1 MAENDDIPFNRDFPL
16 KPGVVERAAR
26 RARMLCNNPSPF
38 TFTGTVSYIVGKGKV
53 AIIDPGPDDEAHAK
67 ALLDAVRGETV
78 THILVT
84 HTHRDHS
91 PNTARIKAATGAP
104 VYAEGPHRASRP
116 RFESEKHNPES
127 GADRDFR
134 PDIEVKDG
142 DTIEGSGWALEA
154 VATPGHTANHLAF
167 AWPERKINFVGDHVM
182 GWSTS
187 IVAPPDGSM
196 IDYMA
201 SLARLEARPEDL
213 YFSGHGPEI
222 PEGPR
227 YVRFLTRHRQAR
239 EASILH
245 RLAKGEAD
253 IPTMVRAIYIGLD
266 PRLTDAAGYSVLAHL
281 EDLVARGIVAT
292 DGDPV
297 IGGTVSDG
305 LMSLRHSGWAKHG
318 DAEVR
323 TSGSCIRYS
332 PIAHSRHFFTVLA
345 GAFAGA
351 GGFFAGWLG
360 VVGRGVDVLD
370 QLGDPRGVAAEIA
383 VEIARGGADIDA
395 RIFAVGPDADRDV
408 FAKSHD
414 QRLRDRLDA
423 AVAARLRRAFVDHAP
438 FALVDQR
445 QRDLIGALRRDLELD
460 GLDIGIGQPLL
471 FGGIEPGIDRGVGA
485 FAGCA
490 AAPAPRSAADR
501 SGRW

>member
-1 MAENDDIPFNRDFPL
+1 MADNDDIPFNRDFPL
-16 KPGVVERAAR
+16 LPGVVDEAR
-26 RARMLCNNPSPF
+26 PGVRRVLCNNPSPF
-38 TFTGTVSYIVGKGKV
+38 TFTGTVSYIVGRGKV
-53 AIIDPGPDDEAHAK
+53 AIIDAGPDNEAHAK

-142 DTIEGSGWALEA
+142 DIIEGQGWALET

-167 AWPERKINFVGDHVM
+167 AWPERKTNFVGDHVM

-201 SLARLEARPEDL
+201 SLARLQARQEDL

-227 YVRFLTRHRQAR
+227 YVRFLIRHRQAR

-245 RLAKGEAD
+245 RLAKGETD
-253 IPTMVRAIYIGLD
+253 IPTMVRAIYIGID
-266 PRLTDAAGYSVLAHL
+266 PRLTNAAGYSVLAHL

-297 IGGTVSDG
+297 IGGSY
-305 LMSLRHSGWAKHG
+305 R
-318 DAEVR
+318 
-323 TSGSCIRYS
+323 
-332 PIAHSRHFFTVLA
+332 LA
-345 GAFAGA
+345 N
-351 GGFFAGWLG
+351 GG
-360 VVGRGVDVLD
+360 
-370 QLGDPRGVAAEIA
+370 
-383 VEIARGGADIDA
+383 
-395 RIFAVGPDADRDV
+395 
-408 FAKSHD
+408 
-414 QRLRDRLDA
+414 
-423 AVAARLRRAFVDHAP
+423 
-438 FALVDQR
+438 
-445 QRDLIGALRRDLELD
+445 
-460 GLDIGIGQPLL
+460 
-471 FGGIEPGIDRGVGA
+471 
-485 FAGCA
+485 
-490 AAPAPRSAADR
+490 
-501 SGRW
+501 